1 MSLNISKGNM
11 YDFVT
16 HTWNTVKGSC
26 PHDCGY
32 CYMKRWGKLKDPR
45 LDETEFKTDLGS
57 GNFIF
62 VGSSNDLFA
71 EEYPGFWIDRTLD
84 YCKHFDNRYLFQSKN
99 PDRFLRETVDP
110 VDKKLVHP
118 VLLKSVFCTTIESN
132 RYYVVMRNAPA
143 PVDRAKATKEISEH
157 IPTYVTIEPIMD
169 FDLPELV
176 SLVKM
181 CNPTQV
187 NIGADSGNNSLPEPC
202 KEKVLELIAA
212 LSEFTTVKQKKNL
225 GRLLK

>member
-1 MSLNISKGNM
+1 MSLNTSKGNM

-32 CYMKRWGKLKDPR
+32 CYMKRWGRLKDPR
-45 LDETEFKTDLGS
+45 LDEKEFRTDLGS
-57 GNFIF
+57 ENFIF

-71 EEYPGFWIDRTLD
+71 EEYPSFWIDRTLD
-84 YCKHFDNRYLFQSKN
+84 YCKQFDNRYLFQSKN
-99 PDRFLRETVDP
+99 PDRFLREMVDP
-110 VDKKLVHP
+110 VDGNLVHP

-143 PVDRAKATKEISEH
+143 PIDRAEATRKISEH

-187 NIGADSGNNSLPEPC
+187 NIGADSGNNSLPEPD

-225 GRLLK
+225 KRILK